1 MKFLRLYPAVVY
13 IVGCEIFTGL
23 PQELGAGRSLKLL
36 CTLSNDQLH
45 IKGLVGRQACK
56 LSHDS
61 PLVGEQSRGVSY
73 KCARTCTK
81 QNANIVFFSL
91 FFPSQ
96 TLQLTHLVCTLSLTL
111 FPRIPERGTAGT
123 ITDGGWGQTVF
134 STLQIPDRV
143 SCSTNTTSPLFLRLL
158 IPRIRRHG

>member
-1 MKFLRLYPAVVY
+1 MTAADWISQLRLVDRWRKWNFSVYPAVVY
-13 IVGCEIFTGL
+13 VVGSEIFTGL
-23 PQELGAGRSLKLL
+23 PQELGAGQSLKLL

-61 PLVGEQSRGVSY
+61 LLVGEQSRGVSY

-91 FFPSQ
+91 PNTPANTSRMHS
-96 TLQLTHLVCTLSLTL
+96 LTHTLPPDPNTRYCRHNYWRRL
-111 FPRIPERGTAGT
+111 GTGS
-123 ITDGGWGQTVF
+123 VF
-134 STLQIPDRV
+134 HSSNPW
-143 SCSTNTTSPLFLRLL
+143 
-158 IPRIRRHG
+158 

>member
-1 MKFLRLYPAVVY
+1 MYV
-13 IVGCEIFTGL
+13 VGCEIFTGL

-61 PLVGEQSRGVSY
+61 LLVGEQSRGVSY
-73 KCARTCTK
+73 KCARMCTK

-91 FFPSQ
+91 PNTPANTS
-96 TLQLTHLVCTLSLTL
+96 LMHSLTHTLPPDPNTRCCRHNYRRRQGTCSV
-111 FPRIPERGTAGT
+111 FPP
-123 ITDGGWGQTVF
+123 
-134 STLQIPDRV
+134 QIPDRV
-143 SCSTNTTSPLFLRLL
+143 SCSPVALTQHLPCFCVC
-158 IPRIRRHG
+158 